1 MGKITLVWIDN
12 PDRPYKRFSV
22 PKALVYVMIGGF
34 FLFFLTTVLFLFL
47 ARNYYADAK
56 YLDRENTRLSMLL
69 SGNETENRQLRTE
82 LEKIQSVETKIR
94 RFLGLNENVE
104 DKDRAHQGGTAGLSE
119 LSLNDGMLCHENAE
133 AVFTETLPKTNP
145 LLDNL
150 REVLG
155 FLEDRREESRKIP
168 MILPAG
174 SADAWLAGSFGWRTD
189 PFTGTGREFHNGL
202 DIAGPWKTPII
213 APAEGRV
220 VVVGKNRF
228 LGNYVRLR
236 HSDEYVTVYG
246 HMSSTAVKRG
256 QQLERGDVIGYMGN
270 TGRSTGTHLHYSV
283 LRNKRFVN
291 PINYVWDRFNSSL
304 VLKNAGASESF

>member
-1 MGKITLVWIDN
+1 VGKITLVWIDN
-12 PDRPYKRFSV
+12 PDRPFKRFSV
-22 PKALVYVMIGGF
+22 PKTLIYTLIGGF
-34 FLFFLTTVLFLFL
+34 FLFLATTVLFLFL
-47 ARNYYADAK
+47 ARNYYATAK
-56 YLDRENTRLSMLL
+56 YLNEENSRLSMLL
-69 SGNETENRQLRTE
+69 SGNETENRQLRAE

-119 LSLNDGMLCHENAE
+119 LSLSDGMICHENEDALPL
-133 AVFTETLPKTNP
+133 ETLPTTNP

-174 SADAWLAGSFGWRTD
+174 NEDAWLAGSFGWRTD

-213 APAEGRV
+213 APADAKV

-236 HSDEYVTVYG
+236 HSEEYVTVYG
-246 HMSSTAVKRG
+246 HLASAAVKRG
-256 QQLERGDVIGYMGN
+256 QQVRRGDVIGLMGN
-270 TGRSTGTHLHYSV
+270 TGRSTGTHLHYSI

-304 VLKNAGASESF
+304 VLKNADASENL